1 MQRQIQRQR
10 QIKGKP
16 DKPMI
21 ENIFLK
27 FINDS
32 RKHVGL
38 NPLPRAHYYPAQP
51 DHLQPRQ
58 VEDFQRR
65 FERPGYKLQIGIHRI
80 LVTRRK
86 IYDYYKR

>member
-1 MQRQIQRQR
+1 MKNHLDNLSALFFGQAW
-10 QIKGKP
+10 
-16 DKPMI
+16 

-32 RKHVGL
+32 GKHVGL

-58 VEDFQRR
+58 LEGFQRR
-65 FERPGYKLQIGIHRI
+65 FWRPGYKLQIEVHRI
-80 LVTRRK
+80 LVTRM
-86 IYDYYKR
+86 IHTFA